1 MDKEKLKKN
10 AELEAQA
17 DDAVMEEMDEQQ
29 KLLNSFPLVAELS
42 REYEFEG
49 KKVKKIDLEGLKDLT
64 TRDAQY
70 LDRVMEK
77 ANVHPVQK
85 FKDTLFTKHVA
96 MRVTGLPVEFFD
108 QLSWLDMNEITNIV
122 YIFFRFGSELV
133 KR

>member
-1 MDKEKLKKN
+1 MPAYSFGGNMDKEKLEKN

-96 MRVTGLPVEFFD
+96 MFQNHMNLQGSQTSNW
-108 QLSWLDMNEITNIV
+108 LSPNHAITVIM
-122 YIFFRFGSELV
+122 L
-133 KR
+133 